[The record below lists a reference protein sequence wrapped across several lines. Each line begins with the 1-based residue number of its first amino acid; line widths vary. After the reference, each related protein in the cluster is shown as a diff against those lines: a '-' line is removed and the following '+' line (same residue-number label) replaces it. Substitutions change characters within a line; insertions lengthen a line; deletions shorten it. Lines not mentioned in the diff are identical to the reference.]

1 MKHIITASGLVS
13 TQEALTPKQQNQP
26 QQPWHIEIK
35 MASLG
40 WAELGE

>member
-26 QQPWHIEIK
+26 QKPLHIVEIK

-40 WAELGE
+40 